1 VKARIATAKRAAA
14 RKATLERS
22 AVASSAGLP
31 SKGAPRT
38 RRSADEARRR
48 ILEAAETQLMKVGP
62 EGLRLTDLAKTLHVS
77 HPAILH
83 HFGSREGLVAAVVR
97 HAMQTLSA
105 QLLAA
110 LRAGNESADRAKLI
124 EVVAEVC
131 GEGGLARLI
140 AWLMLSGR
148 ASKLPRTTDLSLK
161 QLAEAAHV
169 LRKRHSQA
177 ASYDDTLFI
186 LQLVATVLLGDAIF
200 GDAVRAAS
208 GVENNPQ
215 AARDFRARLLCL
227 LPH

>member
-1 VKARIATAKRAAA
+1 VKLRIATAKRAAA
-14 RKATLERS
+14 RKATLDRS
-22 AVASSAGLP
+22 AALSSAGSP
-31 SKGAPRT
+31 SKAAPRT

-62 EGLRLTDLAKTLHVS
+62 EGLRLTDLAKTLRVS

-97 HAMQTLSA
+97 HAMHTLSA

-124 EVVAEVC
+124 EVVAQVC
-131 GEGGLARLI
+131 AEGGLARLI

-148 ASKLPRTTDLSLK
+148 ASKLPRTTDLPLK

-215 AARDFRARLLCL
+215 AAREFRARLLRL
-227 LPH
+227 LPN